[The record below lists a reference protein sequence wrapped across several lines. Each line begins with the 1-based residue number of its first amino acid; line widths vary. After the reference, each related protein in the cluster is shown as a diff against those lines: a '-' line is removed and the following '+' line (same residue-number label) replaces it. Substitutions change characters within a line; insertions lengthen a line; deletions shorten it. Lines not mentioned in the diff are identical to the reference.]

1 LLLCYIIVKAGI
13 SLLIRVEL
21 EDSPDSQCLLV
32 ADSEV
37 TPDLTDQ
44 VLVIKDGLKPFLR
57 ESLLAVFTD
66 PTGVLLLIM
75 NEEGEN
81 AVDSLCFEV
90 LVFILFALLFF
101 RRPSDLLHAEDLCI
115 HEWHD
120 HASGEELAQVGNV
133 CGEAWNHLGKLRHST
148 GEALV
153 GNYLGLG

>member
-1 LLLCYIIVKAGI
+1 M
-13 SLLIRVEL
+13 IRLEL
-21 EDSPDSQCLLV
+21 EDSPDSQCLRL

-37 TPDLTDQ
+37 TPDFTDQ
-44 VLVIKDGLKPFLR
+44 VLVIKNGLKPFLR
-57 ESLLAVFTD
+57 ESLLAVFGD
-66 PTGVLLLIM
+66 PACVLLLIV

-81 AVDSLCFEV
+81 AVNSLCFEV

-101 RRPSDLLHAEDLCI
+101 RRPSDLLHAEDRCM

-153 GNYLGLG
+153 TNYLGVG